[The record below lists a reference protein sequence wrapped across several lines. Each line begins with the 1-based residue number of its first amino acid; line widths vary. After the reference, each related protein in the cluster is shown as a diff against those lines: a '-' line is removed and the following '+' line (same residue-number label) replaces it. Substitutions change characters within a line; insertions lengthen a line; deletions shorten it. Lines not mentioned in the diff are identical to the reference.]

1 MSSPP
6 FHQCLIV
13 SRFVTD
19 FPVNLWNII
28 INPSFTCPKQYIG
41 IKIIIVLQTIG
52 VTSQRITL
60 LITINTE
67 RTDTKLH
74 PWLDATN
81 RFVKFLYQHIHITT
95 TPICLIGKTST
106 ITGKT
111 CIIRKIQSIN
121 RIRIEIII
129 HVNSIYIIT
138 RHNIGHNF
146 TDMLPAFGK
155 CRIEI

>member
-13 SRFVTD
+13 GSFVANL
-19 FPVNLWNII
+19 PVNLRNII
-28 INPSFTCPKQYIG
+28 INPSFTCPKEYIG

-52 VTSQRITL
+52 VASQWIAL

-74 PWLDATN
+74 PRLDATN
-81 RFVKFLYQHIHITT
+81 RFVKLLYQHIHITT
-95 TPICLIGKTST
+95 TPICLIGETST
-106 ITGKT
+106 ITGET